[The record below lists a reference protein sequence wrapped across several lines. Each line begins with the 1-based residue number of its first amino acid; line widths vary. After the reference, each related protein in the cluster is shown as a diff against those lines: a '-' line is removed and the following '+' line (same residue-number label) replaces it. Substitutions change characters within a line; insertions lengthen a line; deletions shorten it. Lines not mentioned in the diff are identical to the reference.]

1 LLFQTQGPKPH
12 PGFQYLRSQI
22 ETLLFHTKG
31 PTPIPGLSRLGVPDR
46 NSAVSHQR
54 PDTHSRTFQ
63 TKDPK
68 SKHCFSTRKVRNRI
82 PDFPDVRSQIE
93 AVLFHTKG
101 SKPIPGL
108 SKLGIPDRN
117 TAFPHQGSQT
127 ESRAF
132 SDRSPAFPQCRGA
145 NLSPSRGSVIGVHIT
160 VTASCSLIFKSHEAH
175 HVGSVGCEHGSPTP
189 TAWSGTTLK
198 TPQLRGPDR
207 SPLSPHQGSQTETRA
222 SNTKGPGSKP
232 SFPTM
237 SRGKPQNIKTMS
249 GGSPCANLY
258 NMHLTTHARNVT
270 HACTE
275 AVNQPSRELGAYIQS
290 FTGACVRVFKICVVC
305 SKRLRGGV
313 LSDKNGGPTRFY
325 PLWAFI

>member
-1 LLFQTQGPKPH
+1 MATGNLVCCPIRIKLGYIPNWPNSGISRNVGGFAPHLSGVSPGP
-12 PGFQYLRSQI
+12 PGPP
-22 ETLLFHTKG
+22 G
-31 PTPIPGLSRLGVPDR
+31 IPKY
-46 NSAVSHQR
+46 NI
-54 PDTHSRTFQ
+54 SRTFQ

-68 SKHCFSTRKVRNRI
+68 SKHCFSTPRIRNRI

-189 TAWSGTTLK
+189 TAWSGVEST
-198 TPQLRGPDR
+198 RG
-207 SPLSPHQGSQTETRA
+207 LH
-222 SNTKGPGSKP
+222 
-232 SFPTM
+232 
-237 SRGKPQNIKTMS
+237 
-249 GGSPCANLY
+249 
-258 NMHLTTHARNVT
+258 
-270 HACTE
+270 
-275 AVNQPSRELGAYIQS
+275 
-290 FTGACVRVFKICVVC
+290 
-305 SKRLRGGV
+305 
-313 LSDKNGGPTRFY
+313 
-325 PLWAFI
+325 